1 MSELGITPSKIIVLN
16 IDRNPKAH
24 ICFPDYQSLCDAAA
38 IIDSSASKG
47 EEKKLSR
54 SNNKTKASFNEET
67 SIFVRNL
74 PLEVSDD
81 ELFDEF

>member
-1 MSELGITPSKIIVLN
+1 MFLFLLV
-16 IDRNPKAH
+16 
-24 ICFPDYQSLCDAAA
+24 CDAAA

>member
-1 MSELGITPSKIIVLN
+1 MSIGLTLN
-16 IDRNPKAH
+16 L
-24 ICFPDYQSLCDAAA
+24 FSFLLVCDAAA